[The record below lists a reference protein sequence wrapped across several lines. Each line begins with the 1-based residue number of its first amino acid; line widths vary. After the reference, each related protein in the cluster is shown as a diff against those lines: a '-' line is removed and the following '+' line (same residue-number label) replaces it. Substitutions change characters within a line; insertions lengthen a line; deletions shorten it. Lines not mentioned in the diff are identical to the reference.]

1 MPLPSTHFLRNTALA
16 LAFACSAPF
25 IPAAHAASEA
35 YVGELF
41 LFSGNFCP
49 KSTVPAAGQI
59 LAISQNIALFSIL
72 GTTYGGDGVTTFQ
85 LPDLR
90 GRTPIGAGIGGGLT
104 PINLGEKGGLE
115 TQTLN
120 SAQMPM
126 HTHPVISGGVPAS
139 TQGATHATPGPGRV
153 LAQAQNAGIYRE
165 GGPSDT
171 SLSNPVVVGYAGGS
185 QPVSIRDPYLGM
197 QWCIVL
203 YGIFPTRD

>member
-1 MPLPSTHFLRNTALA
+1 MSLPSTPFLRNTALA

-25 IPAAHAASEA
+25 MPAAHAGSDA

-41 LFSGNFCP
+41 LFSGTFCP
-49 KSTVPAAGQI
+49 KSTAPAAGQMM
-59 LAISQNIALFSIL
+59 AISQNVALFSIL
-72 GTTYGGDGVTTFQ
+72 GTTYGGDGITTFG

-90 GRTPIGAGIGGGLT
+90 GRTPIGAGSGPGLT
-104 PINLGEKGGLE
+104 SVNLGERGGTE
-115 TQTLN
+115 IQTLT

-126 HTHPVISGGVPAS
+126 HTHNVTSAGVPAS

-165 GGPSDT
+165 GGPADT
-171 SLSNPVVVGYAGGS
+171 SLGNSVTIGIAGGS
-185 QPVSIRDPYLGM
+185 QPVSVRNPYLGM

-203 YGIFPTRD
+203 NGIFPTRD